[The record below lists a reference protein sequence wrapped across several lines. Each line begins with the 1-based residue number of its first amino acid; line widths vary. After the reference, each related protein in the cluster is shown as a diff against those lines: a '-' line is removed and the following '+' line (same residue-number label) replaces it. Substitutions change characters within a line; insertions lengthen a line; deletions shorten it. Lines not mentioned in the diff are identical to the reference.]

1 MGTLDWIVLVAMCML
16 SLGIGLYF
24 VRKSSRHGA
33 EGYFT
38 GNRGLAWW
46 AIGASNTATYSSG
59 SAGFVMLVLVFGL
72 AGNWLWWAAWIVWMP
87 LVAIIWAKLWRRMQI
102 VTTAELISLRYGG
115 WPATLARRIYAFV
128 CCFGFAVLIIGY
140 ITGFFAQTIAPLVS
154 LSEWEILLI
163 FGGTTVLYTMFGG
176 LLGVVVNEVVH
187 FGFMMIG
194 GMAFFFIAVAQ
205 HGGWAHI
212 LERVN
217 HIRPEGLTQLP
228 PTAEIP
234 LLTVLVL
241 VLQGLFFAGSPT
253 AGEGMT
259 AQRFMGAKNEAHAIG
274 GQLFNA
280 FLSLSFR
287 TIPLIGLG
295 IIAISMFWAPE
306 LLTSIGPAPAGFH
319 QLDDAVHC
327 YAELIKATV
336 LPVGFI
342 GLLMTVEAV
351 AYMNTLSSLVNWGSS
366 FIVNDFYKSMAPKT
380 TPRGE
385 VTVSRITTLLLFV
398 FAGAVAILYV
408 KGMIHWFLFINSA
421 MVIFLLPLS
430 WLRFFWWRF
439 NVWGELAA
447 TVLGLPASIYVW
459 FVLDY
464 QNRPLWEGVGLLF
477 LASFVILLGV
487 TLLTPAESDE
497 TLQKF
502 YAKCRPPGLW
512 AKFKRELGPDRPA
525 ERSLRREL
533 FDCLIGT
540 VACLGLVI
548 ATNAVFV
555 LDWFRFI
562 CAVVVVV
569 VFGAWLIKRVL
580 MEQKPTV
587 GSVGGNRAMGEISST
602 K

>member
-1 MGTLDWIVLVAMCML
+1 MGTIDWIVLTAMCVL
-16 SLGIGLYF
+16 SLAVGLLYI
-24 VRKSSRHGA
+24 RRSSRHGA

-38 GNRGLAWW
+38 GDRGLAWW

-87 LVAIIWAKLWRRMQI
+87 LVAIIWAKLWHRMQI
-102 VTTAELISLRYGG
+102 ITTAELISLRYGG
-115 WPATLARRIYAFV
+115 WQAVLARRIYAFV

-140 ITGFFAQTIAPLVS
+140 ITGFFAKTIAPLIS
-154 LSEWEILLI
+154 LSEWQVLLI
-163 FGGTTVLYTMFGG
+163 FGGTTVAYTMFGG
-176 LLGVVVNEVVH
+176 LLGVVINEVIH
-187 FGFMMIG
+187 FGIMMVG
-194 GMAFFFIAVAQ
+194 GMAFFLIAVAQ
-205 HGGWAHI
+205 HGGWANI
-212 LERVN
+212 LERIN
-217 HIRPEGLTQLP
+217 HIRPDALIQLP

-234 LLTVLVL
+234 FLTVLALL
-241 VLQGLFFAGSPT
+241 VQGLFFAGSPT

-280 FLSLSFR
+280 FLALSFR

-295 IIAISMFWAPE
+295 IIAVSMFWSPE
-306 LLTSIGPAPAGFH
+306 LLKSIGPAPEGFT
-319 QLDDAVHC
+319 LVDDAVHV
-327 YAELIKATV
+327 YAELIKATA

-342 GLLMTVEAV
+342 GLLMTVEAA
-351 AYMNTLSSLVNWGSS
+351 AYMNTLSSLINWGSS
-366 FIVNDFYKSMAPKT
+366 FIVNDFYKSMVPTT

-385 VTVSRITTLLLFV
+385 VTVSRITTLLLFI
-398 FAGAVAILYV
+398 FSGAVAILYV
-408 KGMIHWFLFINSA
+408 KGMINWFLFINSA

-464 QNRPLWEGVGLLF
+464 QNRPLWEGVGILF
-477 LASFVILLGV
+477 LASFVILLTV
-487 TLLTPAESDE
+487 TLLTPAEPDE
-497 TLQKF
+497 TLRRF

-512 AKFKRELGPDRPA
+512 GKFKQEFGTHRPGDH
-525 ERSLRREL
+525 SLRHEL

-540 VACLGLVI
+540 LACLGLVI

-555 LDWFRFI
+555 QDWFRFV
-562 CAVVVVV
+562 CAVLVVT
-569 VFGAWLIKRVL
+569 VFGGWLIKRVL
-580 MEQKPTV
+580 MKEKPKL
-587 GSVGGNRAMGEISST
+587 GEEHA
-602 K
+602 

>member
-1 MGTLDWIVLVAMCML
+1 MGTLDWIILATMCVLSMVV
-16 SLGIGLYF
+16 GLIF
-24 VRKSSRHGA
+24 ARRASRHGA
-33 EGYFT
+33 EGYFAAD
-38 GNRGLAWW
+38 RGLAWW

-72 AGNWLWWAAWIVWMP
+72 TGNWLWWASWIVWMP

-102 VTTAELISLRYGG
+102 ITTAELLTLRYGG
-115 WPATLARRIYAFV
+115 WQSVLARRLYAFV

-140 ITGFFAQTIAPLVS
+140 ITGFFAKTIAPLVD

-176 LLGVVVNEVVH
+176 LLGVVVNEVFH

-194 GMAFFFIAVAQ
+194 GLVFFFIAVSQ
-205 HGGWAHI
+205 HGGWVNI
-212 LERVN
+212 LERV
-217 HIRPEGLTQLP
+217 HQVRPEGLTQLP
-228 PTAEIP
+228 PTIGVP
-234 LLTVLVL
+234 LLTILAL
-241 VLQGLFFAGSPT
+241 VLQGMFFAGSPT

-280 FLSLSFR
+280 FLALSFR

-295 IIAISMFWAPE
+295 IITMAVFWSPE
-306 LLTSIGPAPAGFH
+306 LLKSVGAVPAGVRL
-319 QLDDAVHC
+319 LDDPVHS
-327 YAELIKATV
+327 YAELIKLTV

-342 GLLMTVEAV
+342 GLLMTVEAA
-351 AYMNTLSSLVNWGSS
+351 AYMNTLSSLINWGGS
-366 FIVNDFYKSMAPKT
+366 FIVNDFYKSMAKNVT
-380 TPRGE
+380 QRGE
-385 VTVSRITTLLLFV
+385 VVVSRITTLLLFL
-398 FAGAVAILYV
+398 FAGLVAVFYV
-408 KGMIHWFLFINSA
+408 KDMINWFLFINSA

-447 TVLGLPASIYVW
+447 IVLGLPASIIVW
-459 FVLDY
+459 FGMDFES
-464 QNRPLWEGVGLLF
+464 RPLWEGVGILF
-477 LASFVILLGV
+477 AASFVILIGV

-497 TLQKF
+497 TLRRF

-512 AKFKRELGPDRPA
+512 GKFKADLPPDRLT
-525 ERSLRREL
+525 ERSLRSEL

-555 LDWFRFI
+555 LDWVGVI
-562 CAVVVVV
+562 GGVLAVT

-580 MEQKPTV
+580 MKKPV
-587 GSVGGNRAMGEISST
+587 SVQLEGVSAAE
-602 K
+602 